1 MLKYKNI
8 EIYVNYYILPR
19 FTLKNEPIA
28 ILIHYS
34 HYHKTKTLISL
45 GIWTKIE
52 VLPDA
57 DDQTS
62 HKVYGYLPKGGSPFK
77 IKDKKEK

>member
-1 MLKYKNI
+1 MWTI
-8 EIYVNYYILPR
+8 IYYQDSHSKMNLS
-19 FTLKNEPIA
+19 
-28 ILIHYS
+28 IHYLYS